1 MVLKVAAAVPLV
13 WRSPSCMQFGVDRA
27 QVVLDGVD
35 ERTERVIAALIGGI
49 SSSGFDMMVRSTGLG
64 VDEAARLLGRLEP
77 VLERET
83 ATATA
88 RVAVSGDGPLADEL
102 RQVLRS
108 EGVLADADV
117 RAPDLAVIVAAW
129 VIAPEDHGSWLRRD
143 IPHLPVVVA
152 DGGVTVGPL
161 VEPGSGPCLYCVQL
175 TRTDDDPA
183 WPAIATQLWNRPAPA
198 MTRLAVIEAAA
209 FAARRVL
216 ERVRSAGVV
225 DSTGLPTE
233 GSASWHLAGGSGAV
247 SSRAWMRHAA
257 CRCAAPEESDWAP
270 AADPAD
276 RCATTTA
283 AAVAVPA

>member
-13 WRSPSCMQFGVDRA
+13 WRSPSSLQFGVDRP

-35 ERTERVIAALIGGI
+35 ERTERLIAALVGGI
-49 SSSGFDMMVRSTGLG
+49 SSSGFDMMVRSTGLA
-64 VDEAARLLGRLEP
+64 VEEATRLLGRLEP

-83 ATATA
+83 AAPTA
-88 RVAVSGDGPLADEL
+88 RIAVSGNGPLADEL
-102 RQVLRS
+102 RQVLRTD
-108 EGVLADADV
+108 GVLADSDV
-117 RAPDLAVIVAAW
+117 RAPDLAVIVAGW

-143 IPHLPVVVA
+143 IPHLPVVVG

-161 VEPGSGPCLYCVQL
+161 VEPGAGPCLYCVQL

-198 MTRLAVIEAAA
+198 MTRLAVTEAAGV
-209 FAARRVL
+209 AARRAL
-216 ERVRSAGVV
+216 ERGRSAGVV
-225 DSTGLPTE
+225 VSTGSTTE
-233 GSASWHLAGGSGAV
+233 AATSWHLAGDSGVV
-247 SSRAWMRHAA
+247 SSREWTRHAA
-257 CRCAAPEESDWAP
+257 CRCAAREESDWAP

-276 RCATTTA
+276 PSATTTA